1 MPWGC
6 FAASRIIL
14 LLLRHNI
21 AQELLVDI
29 HMVPQAAISPVVP
42 AYTPLISEAF
52 QGSGLSEVEDPLH
65 HRRHLWR
72 PAGHGPSVPNR
83 DWGKHHT
90 TGVNLQ
96 VPAPWP
102 GASPGSQTISR

>member
-29 HMVPQAAISPVVP
+29 HMVPQAAISPVAS

-52 QGSGLSEVEDPLH
+52 QGSGCLKWKILYIIDGTFGALLAMVQASRTV
-65 HRRHLWR
+65 
-72 PAGHGPSVPNR
+72 
-83 DWGKHHT
+83 T
-90 TGVNLQ
+90 
-96 VPAPWP
+96 
-102 GASPGSQTISR
+102 GASTTRRG